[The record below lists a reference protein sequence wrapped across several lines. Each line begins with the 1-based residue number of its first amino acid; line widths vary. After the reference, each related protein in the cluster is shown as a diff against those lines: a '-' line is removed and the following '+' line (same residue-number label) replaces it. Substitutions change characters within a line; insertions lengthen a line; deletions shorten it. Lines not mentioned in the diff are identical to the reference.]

1 MRFKEK
7 DVFHE
12 YIQNK
17 EELSVN
23 NPQEIAKRIKETAS
37 IKSIKI
43 KDLLSL
49 SGIKNINAI
58 SELSKGQQ
66 MSCISLGNIASVL
79 GVSTDYLLG
88 ITDNPDISGNYIN
101 GYNNVQAIKNGYVAI
116 SHDANNKFDIYEDIY
131 KIISELPRSEQFRA
145 IADIID
151 LLDKK
156 YVK

>member
-1 MRFKEK
+1 MF
-7 DVFHE
+7 FHE
-12 YIQNK
+12 YRQNK

-23 NPQEIAKRIKETAS
+23 NPQEIAKKIKETAS
-37 IKSIKI
+37 IRSIKI

-88 ITDNPDISGNYIN
+88 RTDNPDIIGNYIN
-101 GYNNVQAIKNGYVAI
+101 GDNNVQAIKNGYVAI
-116 SHDANNKFDIYEDIY
+116 SHDNNKFDIYEDVH
-131 KIISELPRSEQFRA
+131 KIMSTLSRSEQFRA

-151 LLDKK
+151 LLNNK
-156 YVK
+156 YIK